1 MDKHN
6 LVRHVLRMQRKI
18 AHLLFLVFLILVIY
32 ALTPWAQDQVLNIF
46 VPVVV
51 GWLGAII
58 GFYFS
63 KEVGNAIEQRIMG
76 VKSDWEAKI
85 QTLTQDLEVSTGALR
100 AAEERRKAIEEKYHQ
115 LEAEQIKELEALR
128 KYY

>member
-1 MDKHN
+1 
-6 LVRHVLRMQRKI
+6 
-18 AHLLFLVFLILVIY
+18 
-32 ALTPWAQDQVLNIF
+32 
-46 VPVVV
+46 
-51 GWLGAII
+51 
-58 GFYFS
+58 
-63 KEVGNAIEQRIMG
+63 MG
-76 VKSDWEAKI
+76 VKSDWEEKI

>member
-1 MDKHN
+1 
-6 LVRHVLRMQRKI
+6 MQRKI